1 MQTVTIQIDQEALN
15 KIKANALACLYD
27 AAEEFKESTQNA
39 GIFPY
44 DSGETERTSRVEKDE
59 AKERVI
65 VKSITKWAKYIY
77 YTPYKFK
84 TTYNPN
90 PQNQWWHK
98 HLQGEGKNIFMKRF
112 GDRMKLIYDKGGGVK

>member
-15 KIKANALACLYD
+15 KIKANALACLHD
-27 AAEEFKESTQNA
+27 AAEEFKESTQDA

-44 DSGETERTSRVEKDE
+44 DTGETERTSRVRDKDD
-59 AKERVI
+59 KVI
-65 VKSITKWAKYIY
+65 VESITKYAKYIY

-98 HLQGEGKNIFMKRF
+98 HLQGEGKNILMKKF